1 MKPKEKKKDKERSRD
16 RKNQIGSG
24 DRSERIRTYNFPQG
38 RVTDHRINVTLHKL
52 EEFLSGDAF
61 EELNQ
66 SLRVQDQEIKLA
78 NLKQ

>member
-1 MKPKEKKKDKERSRD
+1 MKLKEKKKDKERSRD
-16 RKNQIGSG
+16 RKNQIGTG

-66 SLRVQDQEIKLA
+66 SLRLQDQEIKLA
-78 NLKQ
+78 NLKT